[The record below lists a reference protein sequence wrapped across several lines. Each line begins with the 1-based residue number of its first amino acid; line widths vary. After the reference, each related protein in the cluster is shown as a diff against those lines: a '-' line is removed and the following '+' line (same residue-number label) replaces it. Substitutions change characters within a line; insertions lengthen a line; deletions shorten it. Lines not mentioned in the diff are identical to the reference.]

1 MEKRRKMRKR
11 SKEGREGGNEGG
23 KGKGIEGR
31 KGGRERSRKR
41 RRKKRK
47 GRKEYEKGKAS
58 HERNILLRDILF
70 LFQYPK
76 FNNYSWLAMQADI
89 SVSAN
94 KKQQQLPNE
103 MDL

>member
-1 MEKRRKMRKR
+1 MRKR
-11 SKEGREGGNEGG
+11 SQGGREGGNERGE
-23 KGKGIEGR
+23 KGDRR
-31 KGGRERSRKR
+31 KERGRERSRKR
-41 RRKKRK
+41 RRKEEKRK
-47 GRKEYEKGKAS
+47 ERKEYEKGKAS
-58 HERNILLRDILF
+58 HARNILLRDILL

-76 FNNYSWLAMQADI
+76 FNNYSWLAMQEDI